1 MNRSKP
7 EVGLPFHRSFPF
19 LHHHVTASTFPCV
32 IGLKHQLNSVV
43 CWLIPAKALEILSF
57 FHSQGWSYSSGG
69 RSSSCGS
76 LLSLGQRERSG
87 STSPPFSAGSY
98 GVSYRGSC
106 LADPSFGPLPVPPDR
121 ISRKKKISR
130 KDSLLA
136 GIQPFVGLRLY
147 LLQNVLLST
156 QTGRSPFLSFPSPP
170 QPLFISVVSSLTLS
184 SWAT

>member
-121 ISRKKKISR
+121 ISRKKKN
-130 KDSLLA
+130 K
-136 GIQPFVGLRLY
+136 QEGL
-147 LLQNVLLST
+147 V
-156 QTGRSPFLSFPSPP
+156 TGRHSTICGFAPLSFTKCAFVHTNREVS
-170 QPLFISVVSSLTLS
+170 FSIFSFSSTASIHISC
-184 SWAT
+184 